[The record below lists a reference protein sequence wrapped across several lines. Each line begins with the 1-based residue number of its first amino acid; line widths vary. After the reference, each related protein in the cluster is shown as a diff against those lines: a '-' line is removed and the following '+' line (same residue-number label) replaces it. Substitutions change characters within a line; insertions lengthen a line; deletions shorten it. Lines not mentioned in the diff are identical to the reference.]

1 MPIVVL
7 CERNTLDAR
16 IFNWWKIRLIP
27 SLVLLLMIDFVQF
40 ELFSNQFVCT
50 YRNPSHPDLKCWKES
65 RRTNSL
71 TSTSTT
77 VESSVVPA
85 VEENKTVGDTL
96 PTKKGECVEVMK
108 SEGHAVVNGHADL
121 GNAAQNGLLR
131 VKQER
136 PSTPPPSLDGP
147 GDSNN
152 NIQGRKAPVSTN
164 TLSTVADT
172 SSRTHSSLL
181 TSTDSGVELSEGST
195 VKKEEEPLS
204 PIPALVP
211 VGGPTPCVKSQ
222 LEQMKP
228 ETVLNLTPDNSQS
241 SVKSEGQRE
250 GAEKSTELKSSV
262 ASTGT
267 VSMESNPQPGSE
279 TQIKQENELR
289 ISSQSKIPAESNI
302 TEDTQ
307 GESVQRLSDDDGI
320 GAMDNLLGDINQIHD
335 DLEERMDQIEQQ
347 LAGGTRC
354 GINQLNGL
362 LLVHITHLNQAL

>member
-1 MPIVVL
+1 MISS
-7 CERNTLDAR
+7 
-16 IFNWWKIRLIP
+16 LI
-27 SLVLLLMIDFVQF
+27 LLFMIDIVQVDNI
-40 ELFSNQFVCT
+40 NQFVCT
-50 YRNPSHPDLKCWKES
+50 FRNPSHPDLKCWKES
-65 RRTNSL
+65 RRTNIL
-71 TSTSTT
+71 TNTSTP
-77 VESSVVPA
+77 VESSVLPA
-85 VEENKTVGDTL
+85 VEENETVRDTL
-96 PTKKGECVEVMK
+96 PTEKEECSNVIK
-108 SEGHAVVNGHADL
+108 SEGHAVVNGHAEIGDTV
-121 GNAAQNGLLR
+121 QNGLLR

-136 PSTPPPSLDGP
+136 PSTPASLDGP

-152 NIQGRKAPVSTN
+152 NIQGRKTPVSTN

-181 TSTDSGVELSEGST
+181 TSTDSGVPLSEGSTAT

-222 LEQMKP
+222 PEQVKP
-228 ETVLNLTPDNSQS
+228 ETMSNLTPDKST

-250 GAEKSTELKSSV
+250 GAEKSSELKSSV

-267 VSMESNPQPGSE
+267 ESMESNSQPGSE
-279 TQIKQENELR
+279 TQVKQENELR
-289 ISSQSKIPAESNI
+289 IKSQNIIPAESNI

-307 GESVQRLSDDDGI
+307 GESVQSLSDDDGI

-347 LAGGTRC
+347 LAGETC
-354 GINQLNGL
+354 SGIIQLYEL

>member
-16 IFNWWKIRLIP
+16 IFNWSKIRLIP

-71 TSTSTT
+71 TSTSAT
-77 VESSVVPA
+77 VESSVLPA
-85 VEENKTVGDTL
+85 VENKTVGDTL

-136 PSTPPPSLDGP
+136 PSTPPLSLDGP

-181 TSTDSGVELSEGST
+181 TNTDSGVELSEGST
-195 VKKEEEPLS
+195 VKKEKEPLS

-222 LEQMKP
+222 PEQVKP

-250 GAEKSTELKSSV
+250 GAEKSAELKSSV

-307 GESVQRLSDDDGI
+307 GESVQLLSDDDGI

>member
-1 MPIVVL
+1 MVL
-7 CERNTLDAR
+7 CERNTLNAR
-16 IFNWWKIRLIP
+16 IFNWSKIRLIP
-27 SLVLLLMIDFVQF
+27 SLILLSMIDFVQF
-40 ELFSNQFVCT
+40 EFFCNQVVCT
-50 YRNPSHPDLKCWKES
+50 FRNPSHPDLKCWKES

-71 TSTSTT
+71 TSTSRP
-77 VESSVVPA
+77 VEFSILPA
-85 VEENKTVGDTL
+85 VAESKTVGGTL
-96 PTKKGECVEVMK
+96 PTKKEECSKVMK
-108 SEGHAVVNGHADL
+108 SEGHAVVNGHAEL
-121 GNAAQNGLLR
+121 GDAAQNGLLR

-136 PSTPPPSLDGP
+136 PSTPPPSVDGL

-164 TLSTVADT
+164 TLSTVADN

-181 TSTDSGVELSEGST
+181 TSTDSGVELSEGSTAT

-222 LEQMKP
+222 PEQVKP
-228 ETVLNLTPDNSQS
+228 ETILNLTPDNSQS

-250 GAEKSTELKSSV
+250 GAEKSAELKSSV
-262 ASTGT
+262 ASTGR

-307 GESVQRLSDDDGI
+307 GESVQSSSDDDGI

-347 LAGGTRC
+347 LAGETRC
-354 GINQLNGL
+354 GIIQLYGP
-362 LLVHITHLNQAL
+362 LLVHITHLNQVL

>member
-1 MPIVVL
+1 MVL
-7 CERNTLDAR
+7 CERNTLNAR
-16 IFNWWKIRLIP
+16 IFNWSKIRLIP

-50 YRNPSHPDLKCWKES
+50 YRNPSHPDLKCSKES

-77 VESSVVPA
+77 VESSVQPA

-96 PTKKGECVEVMK
+96 PTKKGECVKVMK
-108 SEGHAVVNGHADL
+108 SEGHAVVNGHAEL
-121 GNAAQNGLLR
+121 GNVAQNGLLR
-131 VKQER
+131 VKQERPSTPPPSLDGPGDSNKQER

-181 TSTDSGVELSEGST
+181 TNTDSGVEVSKGST

-222 LEQMKP
+222 PEQVKP

-250 GAEKSTELKSSV
+250 GAEKSAELKSSV

-267 VSMESNPQPGSE
+267 VSMESNPQPGSQ

-307 GESVQRLSDDDGI
+307 GESVQFVR
-320 GAMDNLLGDINQIHD
+320 
-335 DLEERMDQIEQQ
+335 
-347 LAGGTRC
+347 
-354 GINQLNGL
+354 
-362 LLVHITHLNQAL
+362 

>member
-1 MPIVVL
+1 MVL
-7 CERNTLDAR
+7 CERNTLNAR
-16 IFNWWKIRLIP
+16 IFNWSKIRLIP

-50 YRNPSHPDLKCWKES
+50 YRNPSHPDLKCSKES

-77 VESSVVPA
+77 VESSVQPA

-96 PTKKGECVEVMK
+96 PTKKGECVKVMK
-108 SEGHAVVNGHADL
+108 SEGHAVVNGHAEL

-136 PSTPPPSLDGP
+136 PSTPPSSLDGP

-181 TSTDSGVELSEGST
+181 TNTDSGVELSEGST

-211 VGGPTPCVKSQ
+211 VGGPTPCVKSR
-222 LEQMKP
+222 LEQVKP
-228 ETVLNLTPDNSQS
+228 ETILNLTPDNSQS

-250 GAEKSTELKSSV
+250 GAEKSAELKSSV

-307 GESVQRLSDDDGI
+307 GESVQFVR
-320 GAMDNLLGDINQIHD
+320 
-335 DLEERMDQIEQQ
+335 
-347 LAGGTRC
+347 
-354 GINQLNGL
+354 
-362 LLVHITHLNQAL
+362 

>member
-16 IFNWWKIRLIP
+16 IFNWSKIRLIP

-71 TSTSTT
+71 TSTSAT
-77 VESSVVPA
+77 VESSVLPA
-85 VEENKTVGDTL
+85 VENKTVGDTL

-136 PSTPPPSLDGP
+136 PSTPPLSLDGP

-181 TSTDSGVELSEGST
+181 TNTDSGVELSEGST
-195 VKKEEEPLS
+195 VKKEKEPLS

-222 LEQMKP
+222 PEQVKP

-241 SVKSEGQRE
+241 SVKSQGQRE
-250 GAEKSTELKSSV
+250 GAEKSAELKSSV

-279 TQIKQENELR
+279 TLIKQENELR

>member
-16 IFNWWKIRLIP
+16 IFNWSKIRLIP

-71 TSTSTT
+71 TSTSAT
-77 VESSVVPA
+77 VESSVLPA
-85 VEENKTVGDTL
+85 VENKTVGDTL

-136 PSTPPPSLDGP
+136 PSTPPLSLDGP

-152 NIQGRKAPVSTN
+152 NIQGRKASVSTN

-181 TSTDSGVELSEGST
+181 TNTDSGVELSEGST
-195 VKKEEEPLS
+195 VKKEKEPLS

-222 LEQMKP
+222 PEQVKP

-241 SVKSEGQRE
+241 SVKSQGQRE
-250 GAEKSTELKSSV
+250 GAEKSAELKSSV

-279 TQIKQENELR
+279 TLIKQENELR

>member
-1 MPIVVL
+1 MVL
-7 CERNTLDAR
+7 CERNTLNAR
-16 IFNWWKIRLIP
+16 IFNWLKIRLIP

-40 ELFSNQFVCT
+40 ELFSNRFGCT

-77 VESSVVPA
+77 VESSVLPA

-96 PTKKGECVEVMK
+96 LTKKGECVKVMK
-108 SEGHAVVNGHADL
+108 SEGHAVVNGHAEL
-121 GNAAQNGLLR
+121 GDAAQNGLLR

-152 NIQGRKAPVSTN
+152 NIQGRKAPASTN

-195 VKKEEEPLS
+195 ATVKKEEEPLS

-211 VGGPTPCVKSQ
+211 VGGPTLCVKSQ
-222 LEQMKP
+222 PEQVKP
-228 ETVLNLTPDNSQS
+228 ETILNLTPDNSQS

-250 GAEKSTELKSSV
+250 GAEKSAELKSSV

-307 GESVQRLSDDDGI
+307 GESVQSLSDDDGI
-320 GAMDNLLGDINQIHD
+320 GAMDNLLGDINQIRD

-347 LAGGTRC
+347 LAGETRC
-354 GINQLNGL
+354 AIIQLYGL
-362 LLVHITHLNQAL
+362 LLVHITHLNQFL